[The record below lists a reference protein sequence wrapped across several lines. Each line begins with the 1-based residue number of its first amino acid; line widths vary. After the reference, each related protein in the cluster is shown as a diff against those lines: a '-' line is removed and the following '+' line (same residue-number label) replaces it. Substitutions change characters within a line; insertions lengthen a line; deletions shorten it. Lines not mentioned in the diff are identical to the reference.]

1 MARDSPS
8 RRRHPTD
15 ALGSSE
21 IDGMIFQIATQGPVI
36 PAATVFV
43 FAANENVF
51 NLKLDKPFNL
61 PSGLKAFRDQNLI
74 ETPQYEKLERPTT
87 ELVKVQNSHP
97 ADDRLG
103 CRTTEGRRN
112 SEADSDAVYERRHR
126 PLELKEKREGRQHR
140 EQLKRL
146 ARQLPKRVEELG
158 NMPTSVFLKAPASW
172 FSPAPVDQTAFAP
185 GDEGGRRKTEML
197 LNASVLKNNCLRY
210 AIPIWQLSKAA
221 PYLPSSPSASRK
233 HCALPC
239 APEAAGGSYKRKRE
253 FMDYVCVPRKK
264 CDRKSSWVE
273 ARGGGDTLRGNP
285 ATDPSNSNEKALC
298 PPPRGRE
305 KSKPPEDLSEEP
317 RPPKKRTTDFTNL
330 GDHNPIFRV
339 VSIDADNSVLF
350 QNPSC
355 TDEIKFPVRVK
366 WSLDDQAAFDLIAQ
380 KFRDIL
386 PGPGFTLPVGGDVLL
401 AFKRIAAQMPRATTA
416 QVLEFHYWRQNPDT
430 FSDGQLS
437 VPTADTL

>member
-1 MARDSPS
+1 MSHLSPMARDSPS

-21 IDGMIFQIATQGPVI
+21 IDRMIFQIATQGPVI
-36 PAATVFV
+36 PATTVFV

-51 NLKLDKPFNL
+51 NLNLDKPFNL

-87 ELVKVQNSHP
+87 EIVAVQNSHP

-112 SEADSDAVYERRHR
+112 LEADADAVYERRHR

-140 EQLKRL
+140 DQLKRL
-146 ARQLPKRVEELG
+146 ARQLRKRVEELE

-172 FSPAPVDQTAFAP
+172 FSPAPVDQTAFAH

-210 AIPIWQLSKAA
+210 AIPIWQARCFLSKAA
-221 PYLPSSPSASRK
+221 PYLPSSPSASPE

-239 APEAAGGSYKRKRE
+239 APEAAGGSYKRE
-253 FMDYVCVPRKK
+253 FMDYR
-264 CDRKSSWVE
+264 E
-273 ARGGGDTLRGNP
+273 ELEIHYA
-285 ATDPSNSNEKALC
+285 ATQ
-298 PPPRGRE
+298 PPI
-305 KSKPPEDLSEEP
+305 PPTRMKRHCAPHHPL
-317 RPPKKRTTDFTNL
+317 RPPKKSTTDSTNL
-330 GDHNPIFRV
+330 GGHNPIFRV
-339 VSIDADNSVLF
+339 ASIDADNSILF
-350 QNPSC
+350 QNSSC
-355 TDEIKFPVRVK
+355 TDEIKLPVRVK
-366 WSLDDQAAFDLIAQ
+366 WALDDRAAFELIAQ

-430 FSDGQLS
+430 FSDDQLS
-437 VPTADTL
+437 VPTADPL